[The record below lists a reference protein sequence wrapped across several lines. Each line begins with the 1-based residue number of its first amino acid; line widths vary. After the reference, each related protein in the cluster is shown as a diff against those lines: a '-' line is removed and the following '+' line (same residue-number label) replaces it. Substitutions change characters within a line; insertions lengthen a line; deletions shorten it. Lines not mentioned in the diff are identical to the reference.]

1 VTHWLFDL
9 STGLFTGR
17 SMSASPEFL
26 EANRPD
32 GYEWID
38 GVIDPQSQR
47 VDLKDRLIVD
57 YQPPPPSDDHEWIPE
72 RKRYRL
78 KPEVAQAQAR
88 RAAAVNEIEQL
99 ERASLRPLREVR
111 LAELDGRAVPDQAR
125 ARLVE
130 IETRIAELRADLAPV
145 PGVLPRQSLK
155 AI

>member
-1 VTHWLFDL
+1 MTHWLFDL

-32 GYEWID
+32 GYGWID

-78 KPEVAQAQAR
+78 KREVARAQAR
-88 RAAAVNEIEQL
+88 RAAAQTQIEAL
-99 ERASLRPLREVR
+99 ELSSLRALREIR
-111 LAELDGRAVPDQAR
+111 LAELKGEPVPEESR
-125 ARLVE
+125 ARLDAIEVE
-130 IETRIAELRADLAPV
+130 IEALRPELSAGR
-145 PGVLPRQSLK
+145 G
-155 AI
+155 